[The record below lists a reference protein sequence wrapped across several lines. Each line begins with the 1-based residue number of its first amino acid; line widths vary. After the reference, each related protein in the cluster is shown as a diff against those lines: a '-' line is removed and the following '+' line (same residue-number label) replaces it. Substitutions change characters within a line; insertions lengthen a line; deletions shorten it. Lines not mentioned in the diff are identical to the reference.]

1 MPRLA
6 ASRRQAAV
14 CAPRL
19 VVHAAARYARH
30 APERTL
36 LYALVEA
43 HYPDFLA
50 RLEAEDRCL
59 PAYVREEFDAYLRCG
74 VLEHG
79 FLRVVCEQCRA
90 TPRQHLTRRSEN
102 ADRKS

>member
-1 MPRLA
+1 VPRLA

-19 VVHAAARYARH
+19 VVRAAARYARH

-36 LYALVEA
+36 VYALVEA

-74 VLEHG
+74 VLEH
-79 FLRVVCEQCRA
+79 A
-90 TPRQHLTRRSEN
+90 RRRGHHFAAAVNGHERDSPDPGPN
-102 ADRKS
+102 